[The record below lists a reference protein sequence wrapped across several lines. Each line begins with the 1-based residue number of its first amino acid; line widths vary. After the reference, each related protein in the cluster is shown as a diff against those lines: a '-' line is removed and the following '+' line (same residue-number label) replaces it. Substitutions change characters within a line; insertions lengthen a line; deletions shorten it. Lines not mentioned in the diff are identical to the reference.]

1 LASGCLTPLL
11 ISRKGQI
18 MSSLRA
24 YIVTRILL
32 TIPMILILVS
42 LVFLILRIM
51 PGDPIRATM
60 RPGAPQEY
68 VDSIRHAL
76 GLDKPLF
83 LNLRGS
89 TATVLPEHLIL
100 RSQPSHDAEATLLV
114 ERGDRFAVSDRVR
127 NEEGEWLRIAVGED
141 FEGWVSP
148 RQQDWLRRVSAEV
161 SILEEADIEGYH
173 WLWVKV
179 PGGGLEGWAPVDQ
192 YKVHVNIFDSQY
204 FNYLWSIVR
213 LDLGESIAPVR
224 GRPVVADLAEKF
236 PATLELSIFSMFITA
251 VVGILSGAYAAHK
264 RRSVADYGFRIY
276 SIVIYALPV
285 FWLGLMFQLVLGVW
299 LGSWS
304 QEKLGIDLGLP
315 VAGRIG
321 TEMRPQSIIEA
332 YNLNVSGPIAS
343 ILDFLSKFY
352 VLDSLVTGN
361 WDSLV
366 SALKHLCLPSLTLG
380 LYLSG
385 IFTRLTRANMLGVLR
400 QDFITAARA
409 RGIAERVVV
418 YKHALK
424 NAFIPILT
432 MLGLQFALL
441 LAGAV
446 LTETTFSW
454 PGMGQFLVE
463 RISYRDFP
471 SIQGSVVFFAV
482 LVTGVSLLVDIIYA
496 YLDPRIRY

>member
-1 LASGCLTPLL
+1 
-11 ISRKGQI
+11 

-24 YIVTRILL
+24 YILTRILL
-32 TIPMILILVS
+32 TIPMIFILVS

-68 VDSIRHAL
+68 VDSIRHAQ

-83 LNLRGS
+83 INLRGS
-89 TATVLPEHLIL
+89 WATALPERLIL
-100 RSQPSHDAEATLLV
+100 RAEPSHEAEATLLV
-114 ERGDRFAVSDRVR
+114 ERGERFAVSDRID

-141 FEGWVSP
+141 FEGWISEN
-148 RQQDWLRRVSAEV
+148 QLDWLRRVSAEV
-161 SILEEADIEGYH
+161 STLEEADMEGHH
-173 WLWVKV
+173 WLRVRI
-179 PGGGLEGWAPVDQ
+179 PAGGLEGWAPLDRFE
-192 YKVHVNIFDSQY
+192 VHVNVFDSQY
-204 FNYLWSIVR
+204 FNYLWNIVR
-213 LDLGESIAPVR
+213 LDLGKSIAPVR
-224 GRPVVADLAEKF
+224 GRPVIADLAEKF
-236 PATLELSIFSMFITA
+236 PATVELSIFAILITA
-251 VVGILSGAYAAHK
+251 VVGIFTGAYAAHK
-264 RRSVADYGFRIY
+264 RRSLADYGFRIY

-285 FWLGLMFQLVLGVW
+285 FWLGLMFQLIFGVW
-299 LGSWS
+299 LGSYS
-304 QEKLGIDLGLP
+304 KESLGIDLGLP

-321 TEMRPQSIIEA
+321 TEMRPETIIEA
-332 YNLNVSGPIAS
+332 YGLNVSGPIAS
-343 ILDFLSKFY
+343 ILDFLSEFY

-361 WDSLV
+361 WDSLL

-463 RISYRDFP
+463 RIGYRDFP